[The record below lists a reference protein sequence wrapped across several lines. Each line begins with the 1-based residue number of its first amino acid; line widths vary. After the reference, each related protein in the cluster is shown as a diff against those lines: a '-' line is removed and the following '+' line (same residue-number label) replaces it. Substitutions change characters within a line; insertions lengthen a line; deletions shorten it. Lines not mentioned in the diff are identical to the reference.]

1 MSPSPQILPV
11 LADAHVHVHGCYPL
25 PTFFDRAYTN
35 LQAAARASGAAGGFR
50 GVLLLTEGA
59 GEEAFAR
66 FAGLAAAGA
75 RGGSATAPDLG
86 GWRFEPT
93 GEDEAI
99 VARNG
104 ERSLVLVAGRQVAAA
119 EGLEVLCIGTCA
131 RMPDGRPIRDVL
143 AWARQCDALP
153 VIPWGAGKWLF
164 GRAALLDEL
173 IDGASGAELFL
184 GDESGRP
191 FFWSTPRH
199 FARGSAR
206 GIRNLPGTDPLPF
219 PHEAGRAGSFGFRVD
234 APLDLARPAS
244 ALKALLRDPNREIAT
259 FGELEGAFAF
269 VRNQIGMQLRKRRG
283 ASHEARAGA

>member
-1 MSPSPQILPV
+1 VSPSPQLLPV

-25 PTFFDRAYTN
+25 PMFFDRAYTN
-35 LQAAARASGAAGGFR
+35 LQEAARESGATGGFY

-59 GEEAFAR
+59 GEEAFTR
-66 FAGLAAAGA
+66 FSGLAAAGA
-75 RGGSATAPDLG
+75 ASDPGHG

-93 GEDEAI
+93 AEDEAI

-104 ERSLVLVAGRQVAAA
+104 GRSLVLVAGCQVAAA
-119 EGLEVLCIGTCA
+119 EGLEVLCIGTRA
-131 RMPDGRPIRDVL
+131 RTSDGRPIRDVL
-143 AWARQCDALP
+143 AFAREHDALP

-164 GRAALLDEL
+164 GRAALLDRL

-191 FFWSTPRH
+191 FFWTTPRH

-219 PHEAGRAGSFGFRVD
+219 PHEAGRAGSFGFRLD
-234 APLDLARPAS
+234 GPLDLARPAS
-244 ALKALLRDPNREIAT
+244 GMKALLRDPSREIAT
-259 FGELEGAFAF
+259 FGALEGALAF
-269 VRNQIGMQLRKRRG
+269 VRNQVGMQLRKRRG
-283 ASHEARAGA
+283 ASHEAHSGA